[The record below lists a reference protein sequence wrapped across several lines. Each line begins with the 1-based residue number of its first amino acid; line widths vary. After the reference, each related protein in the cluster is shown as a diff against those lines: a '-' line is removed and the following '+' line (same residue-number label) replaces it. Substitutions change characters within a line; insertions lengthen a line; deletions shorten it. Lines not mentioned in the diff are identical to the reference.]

1 MQLAELCSPQPLIG
15 FNHQTGWRAVVMNVS
30 NYDAKAL
37 RRHLRRAVAMIYR
50 PKCAKKATMGTRG
63 VTLCGLFVP
72 ASTQQLDNPQ
82 APREQPKWQTRKRLA
97 K

>member
-50 PKCAKKATMGTRG
+50 PKCAKRPRW
-63 VTLCGLFVP
+63 GLV
-72 ASTQQLDNPQ
+72 ASHCV
-82 APREQPKWQTRKRLA
+82 AYSSQPPHNS
-97 K
+97 